1 MRPFLLL
8 LVSGVASIA
17 GCGTVATQSATFQC
31 VAQGQPPPTD
41 CAFVQAVAQD
51 PSGNVLG
58 FFAVRVDSMI
68 PALGQAYV
76 SGSTNTA
83 GDGGFVLHVLRMNRF
98 EQPDTPDTA
107 TVYVK
112 GYATAD
118 PPLGAQAMSRA
129 AILMRFSPL
138 GETMT
143 PTVGTAVFHPL
154 PTP

>member
-8 LVSGVASIA
+8 LASTMGSIA
-17 GCGTVATQSATFQC
+17 GCGTVATQSSTFQC
-31 VAQGQPPPTD
+31 VPQGQTPPTD
-41 CAFVQAVAQD
+41 CAFVQAVARD
-51 PSGNVLG
+51 PGGNVLG
-58 FFAVRVDSMI
+58 FLAVRVDSMV

-98 EQPDTPDTA
+98 EQPDMPDTA

-118 PPLGAQAMSRA
+118 PPLGAQATSRA
-129 AILMRFSPL
+129 AIVMRFSPL

-143 PTVGTAVFHPL
+143 PTVGVAVFHPL